1 MKMAR
6 KQYFDVK
13 YPFTNDGAEKYELDL
28 NSTVKDRVAS
38 DILHVIFTPKGQRL
52 RHPDFGTDLIQYIFE
67 PNNESTWGGVKTEIQ
82 NSVARW
88 VDGVT
93 LNNIEVLTND
103 DGMQIFVRIDYTVQ
117 EGKNSYKNSIA
128 IEI

>member
-1 MKMAR
+1 MAR

>member
-1 MKMAR
+1 MAR

-67 PNNESTWGGVKTEIQ
+67 PNNESTWGGVKSEIQ
-82 NSVARW
+82 NAVARW

-117 EGKNSYKNSIA
+117 EGKTSYKNSIA

>member
-1 MKMAR
+1 MAR
-6 KQYFDVK
+6 KQYFDIK

>member
-1 MKMAR
+1 MAR

-117 EGKNSYKNSIA
+117 EGKTSYKNSIA

>member
-1 MKMAR
+1 MAR

-67 PNNESTWGGVKTEIQ
+67 PNNESTWGGVKSEIQ

-88 VDGVT
+88 VNGVT

-103 DGMQIFVRIDYTVQ
+103 GGMQIFVRIDYTVQ

>member
-1 MKMAR
+1 MAR
-6 KQYFDVK
+6 KQYFDIK

-67 PNNESTWGGVKTEIQ
+67 PNNESTWGGVKSEIQ
-82 NSVARW
+82 NAVARW
-88 VDGVT
+88 VEGVT

-117 EGKNSYKNSIA
+117 EGKTSYKNSIA